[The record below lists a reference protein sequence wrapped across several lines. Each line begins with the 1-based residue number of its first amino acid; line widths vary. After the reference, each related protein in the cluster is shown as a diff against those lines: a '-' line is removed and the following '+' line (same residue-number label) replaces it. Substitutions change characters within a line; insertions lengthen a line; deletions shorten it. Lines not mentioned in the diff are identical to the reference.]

1 MTRELPYLEDDVLV
15 GGQIQASRKGL
26 MSAEAQGNLAFR
38 MGEFFSDGGKLGKA
52 KGYESRPGQAR
63 MAERVAET
71 IEDRKHLVVEAGTGT
86 GKSLAYLVP
95 AAYAA
100 QELGKKAIISTY
112 TIHLQEQLFGK
123 DVPIVQSLVPFEFT
137 AALLKGRQ
145 NYLCPHRLKK
155 AQQHQGDLFAKGQ
168 AEQLQGLVE
177 WVRRT
182 KDGTL
187 SDIDFQVDA
196 AVWAQVCSEAFACTP
211 RHCGGPTGCFFQM
224 ARTKVQDANVVILN
238 HALLFGLLAGAE
250 EVEEGPSEGYL
261 FPNDFLVLDEAHE
274 VEDVA
279 AKALGLEVRLGSLR
293 FLLQRLVHP
302 RTKKGVLTRVG
313 DGNAVKATLGVLGI
327 LEGAFEEIL
336 ESAGLGA
343 SGQKRVRQPLGVKS
357 ELGPRL
363 MDVRAQ
369 LLKLAE
375 DAGDGEERNE
385 LKDHARRLE
394 VSAFGLGEFLQMSRA
409 GQAYW
414 VERRLPEEGRAHRGE
429 MSLHASP
436 VEVAERLEELVFRP
450 ECTTIM
456 TSATLDVG
464 RGLEFFAKR
473 VGAGEAETLL
483 VESPFDYESQM
494 RVYLPKGMP
503 EPSEGQRFQEALEG
517 WIQRFVGMTQG
528 KAFVLFTSRAML
540 RKTAEGMAGWFE
552 EQGIRLLVQDK
563 GNSRT
568 RLLKEFKED
577 RDSVLFGTDSFWQGV
592 DVPGEALSNVILTR
606 LPFSVPDEPLFEARC
621 ERIREKGGEPFRELQ
636 LPEAILKFRQGVGRL
651 IRSREDRGQIAVLDG
666 RILTKSYGKSFLK
679 ILPECPVEV
688 LGDED

>member
-1 MTRELPYLEDDVLV
+1 
-15 GGQIQASRKGL
+15 
-26 MSAEAQGNLAFR
+26 MSSEAQGNLAFR

-63 MAERVAET
+63 MAERVAEI
-71 IEDRKHLVVEAGTGT
+71 IEDQRHLVVEAGTGT

-155 AQQHQGDLFAKGQ
+155 AQQHQGDLFATGQ
-168 AEQLQGLVE
+168 AEQLKALLDWAG
-177 WVRRT
+177 RT

-211 RHCGGPTGCFFQM
+211 RHCGGPTGCFYQM
-224 ARTKVQDANVVILN
+224 ARTRVLDANVVILN

-250 EVEEGPSEGYL
+250 ESEEGPSEGYL

-302 RTKKGVLTRVG
+302 RTKKGVLTRIG
-313 DGNAVKATLGVLGI
+313 DGNAVKSTLGVLGI

-385 LKDHARRLE
+385 LRDHARRLE
-394 VSAFGLGEFLQMSRA
+394 GSAFGLGEFLKMSRE
-409 GQAYW
+409 GHAYW
-414 VERRLPEEGRAHRGE
+414 VERRLPEEGKAHRGE

-436 VEVAERLEELVFRP
+436 VEVAEKLSELVFRLD
-450 ECTTIM
+450 CTTIM

-464 RGLEFFAKR
+464 RGLDFFAQR
-473 VGAGEAETLL
+473 VGAQEAETLL

-503 EPSEGQRFQEALEG
+503 EPSEGERFQTALQG
-517 WIQRFVGMTQG
+517 WIQKFVGMTKG

-540 RKTAEGMAGWFE
+540 RKTAEGMAAWFD
-552 EQGIRLLVQDK
+552 EQEIRLLVQDK
-563 GNSRT
+563 GSSRT

-621 ERIREKGGEPFRELQ
+621 ERIKEKGGEPFRDLQ

-666 RILTKSYGKSFLK
+666 RILSRTYGKSFLK
-679 ILPECPVEV
+679 VLPECPVEIF
-688 LGDED
+688 GDED

>member
-1 MTRELPYLEDDVLV
+1 
-15 GGQIQASRKGL
+15 
-26 MSAEAQGNLAFR
+26 MSSEAQGNLAFR

-52 KGYESRPGQAR
+52 KGYESRPGQAK
-63 MAERVAET
+63 MAERVAEI
-71 IEDRKHLVVEAGTGT
+71 IEDRRHLVVEAGTGT

-155 AQQHQGDLFAKGQ
+155 AQQHQGDLFVTGQ
-168 AEQLQGLVE
+168 AEQLRGLVE
-177 WVRRT
+177 WAGRT

-211 RHCGGPTGCFFQM
+211 RHCGGPTGCFYQM
-224 ARTKVQDANVVILN
+224 ARTKVLDANVVILN

-250 EVEEGPSEGYL
+250 ENEESPSEGYL

-279 AKALGLEVRLGSLR
+279 AKALGLELRLGSLR

-302 RTKKGVLTRVG
+302 RTKKGVLTRIG
-313 DGNAVKATLGVLGI
+313 DGNAMKSTLGVLGI

-357 ELGPRL
+357 ELGARL

-394 VSAFGLGEFLQMSRA
+394 RSAFGLGEFLKMSRE
-409 GQAYW
+409 GHAYW
-414 VERRLPEEGRAHRGE
+414 VERRLPEEGKAHRGE

-450 ECTTIM
+450 DSTTIM

-473 VGAGEAETLL
+473 VGAQEADTLL

-503 EPSEGQRFQEALEG
+503 EPSEGQRFQDALEG
-517 WIQRFVGMTQG
+517 WIQRFVGMTKG

-540 RKTAEGMAGWFE
+540 RKTAEGLAGWFE

-577 RDSVLFGTDSFWQGV
+577 RDSVLFGMDSFWQGV
-592 DVPGEALSNVILTR
+592 DVPGEALSNVVLTR

-621 ERIREKGGEPFRELQ
+621 ERIKEKGGEPFRELQ

-666 RILTKSYGKSFLK
+666 RILSRTYGKSFLK
-679 ILPECPVEV
+679 ILPECPVEI
-688 LGDED
+688 LGNED

>member
-1 MTRELPYLEDDVLV
+1 
-15 GGQIQASRKGL
+15 
-26 MSAEAQGNLAFR
+26 

-52 KGYESRPGQAR
+52 KGYESRPGQAK
-63 MAERVAET
+63 MAERVAEI

-100 QELGKKAIISTY
+100 EELGKKAIISTY

-123 DVPIVQSLVPFEFT
+123 DVPIVQSLVPFEFS
-137 AALLKGRQ
+137 AALLKGRH

-155 AQQHQGDLFAKGQ
+155 AQQHQGDLFATGQ
-168 AEQLQGLVE
+168 AEQLRGLVE
-177 WVRRT
+177 WAGKT
-182 KDGTL
+182 TDGTL
-187 SDIDFQVDA
+187 SDIQFQVDA
-196 AVWAQVCSEAFACTP
+196 TVWAQVCSEAFACTP
-211 RHCGGPTGCFFQM
+211 RHCGGPTGCFYQK
-224 ARTKVQDANVVILN
+224 ARNKILDAKVVILN

-250 EVEEGPSEGYL
+250 ESEEEPSEGYL

-293 FLLQRLVHP
+293 FLLQRLIHP
-302 RTKKGVLTRVG
+302 RTKKGVLTRIG
-313 DGNAVKATLGVLGI
+313 DGNAVKSTLGVLGI
-327 LEGAFEEIL
+327 LEASFEEIL
-336 ESAGLGA
+336 ESAGLKGP
-343 SGQKRVRQPLGVKS
+343 GQKRVRQALGVKS

-394 VSAFGLGEFLQMSRA
+394 GSAFGLGEFLKMSRE
-409 GQAYW
+409 GHAYW
-414 VERRLPEEGRAHRGE
+414 VERRVAEDGRAQRGE

-450 ECTTIM
+450 DCTTIM

-517 WIQRFVGMTQG
+517 WIQRFVGMTKG

-540 RKTAEGMAGWFE
+540 RKTAEGMAGWFD
-552 EQGIRLLVQDK
+552 EQGIRLLVQDR
-563 GNSRT
+563 GSSRT

-621 ERIREKGGEPFRELQ
+621 ERIKELGGEPFRDLQ

-666 RILTKSYGKSFLK
+666 RILSRTYGKSFLK
-679 ILPECPVEV
+679 ILPECPVEI

>member
-1 MTRELPYLEDDVLV
+1 M
-15 GGQIQASRKGL
+15 SRDPL
-26 MSAEAQGNLAFR
+26 GNLAFR

-52 KGYESRPGQAR
+52 KGYESRPGQAK
-63 MAERVAET
+63 MAERVAEV

-95 AAYAA
+95 AAFAA
-100 QELGKKAIISTY
+100 EELGKKAIISTY

-123 DVPIVQSLVPFEFT
+123 DVPIVQSLVPFEFS
-137 AALLKGRQ
+137 AALLKGRH

-155 AQQHQGDLFAKGQ
+155 AQQHQGDLFATGQ
-168 AEQLQGLVE
+168 AEQLRGLVE
-177 WVRRT
+177 WAGKT
-182 KDGTL
+182 TDGTL
-187 SDIDFQVDA
+187 SDIQFQVDA
-196 AVWAQVCSEAFACTP
+196 TVWAQVCSEAFACTP
-211 RHCGGPTGCFFQM
+211 RHCGGPTGCFYQK
-224 ARTKVQDANVVILN
+224 ARNKILDAKVVILN

-250 EVEEGPSEGYL
+250 ESEEEPSEGYL

-293 FLLQRLVHP
+293 FLLQRLIHP
-302 RTKKGVLTRVG
+302 RTKKGVLTRIG
-313 DGNAVKATLGVLGI
+313 DGNAVKSTLGVLGI
-327 LEGAFEEIL
+327 LEASFEEIL
-336 ESAGLGA
+336 ESAGLKGP
-343 SGQKRVRQPLGVKS
+343 GQKRVRQALGVKS

-394 VSAFGLGEFLQMSRA
+394 GSAFGLGEFLKMSRE
-409 GQAYW
+409 GHAYW
-414 VERRLPEEGRAHRGE
+414 VERRVAEDGRAQRGE

-450 ECTTIM
+450 DCTTIM

-503 EPSEGQRFQEALEG
+503 EPSEGARFQEALEG
-517 WIQRFVGMTQG
+517 WIQRFVGMTKG

-540 RKTAEGMAGWFE
+540 RKTAEGMAAWFE

-621 ERIREKGGEPFRELQ
+621 ERIKEKGGEPFRELQ

-666 RILTKSYGKSFLK
+666 RILSRTYGKSFLK

-688 LGDED
+688 LSNED

>member
-1 MTRELPYLEDDVLV
+1 M
-15 GGQIQASRKGL
+15 SRDPL
-26 MSAEAQGNLAFR
+26 GNLAFR

-63 MAERVAET
+63 MAERVAEI

-155 AQQHQGDLFAKGQ
+155 AQQHQGDLFATGQ
-168 AEQLQGLVE
+168 AEQLRGLVE
-177 WVRRT
+177 WAGKT

-211 RHCGGPTGCFFQM
+211 RHCGGPTGCFYQM

-250 EVEEGPSEGYL
+250 ESEEGPSEGYL

-302 RTKKGVLTRVG
+302 RTKKGVLMRIG
-313 DGNAVKATLGVLGI
+313 DGNAVKSTLGVLGI
-327 LEGAFEEIL
+327 LEGSFEEIL
-336 ESAGLGA
+336 ESAGLEA

-394 VSAFGLGEFLQMSRA
+394 ASACGLGEFLKMSRE
-409 GQAYW
+409 GHAYW

-429 MSLHASP
+429 MSFHASP

-450 ECTTIM
+450 DCTTIM

-473 VGAGEAETLL
+473 VGAQEAETLL
-483 VESPFDYESQM
+483 VDSPFDYESQM

-517 WIQRFVGMTQG
+517 WIQLFVGMTKG

-540 RKTAEGMAGWFE
+540 RKTADGMAGWFE

-621 ERIREKGGEPFRELQ
+621 ERIKEKGGEPFRELQ

-666 RILTKSYGKSFLK
+666 RILSRTYGKSFLK
-679 ILPECPVEV
+679 ILPECPVEI

>member
-1 MTRELPYLEDDVLV
+1 
-15 GGQIQASRKGL
+15 
-26 MSAEAQGNLAFR
+26 MSHEAQGNLAFR

-63 MAERVAET
+63 MAERVAEI
-71 IEDRKHLVVEAGTGT
+71 IEDQRHLVVEAGTGT

-155 AQQHQGDLFAKGQ
+155 AQQHQGDLFAAGQ
-168 AEQLQGLVE
+168 AEQLKGLLD
-177 WVRRT
+177 WAGRT

-211 RHCGGPTGCFFQM
+211 RHCGGPTGCFYQM
-224 ARTKVQDANVVILN
+224 ARTKVLDANVVILN

-250 EVEEGPSEGYL
+250 ESEEGPSEGYL

-302 RTKKGVLTRVG
+302 RTKKGVLTRIG
-313 DGNAVKATLGVLGI
+313 DGNAVKSTLGVLGI

-385 LKDHARRLE
+385 LRDHARRLE
-394 VSAFGLGEFLQMSRA
+394 GSAFGLGEFLKMSRE
-409 GQAYW
+409 GHAYW
-414 VERRLPEEGRAHRGE
+414 VERRLPEEGKAHRGE

-436 VEVAERLEELVFRP
+436 VEVAEKLSELVFRP
-450 ECTTIM
+450 DCTTIM

-464 RGLEFFAKR
+464 RGLDFFAQR
-473 VGAGEAETLL
+473 VGAQEAETLL

-503 EPSEGQRFQEALEG
+503 EPSEGERFQTSLQG
-517 WIQRFVGMTQG
+517 WIQKFVGMTKG

-540 RKTAEGMAGWFE
+540 RKTADGMAAWFE
-552 EQGIRLLVQDK
+552 EQGIRLLVQEK

-621 ERIREKGGEPFRELQ
+621 ERIKEKGGEPFRDLQ

-666 RILTKSYGKSFLK
+666 RILSRRYGQSFLK
-679 ILPECPVEV
+679 ILPECPVEIC
-688 LGDED
+688 D

>member
-1 MTRELPYLEDDVLV
+1 MAIGQNGHPRGALP
-15 GGQIQASRKGL
+15 QRIKS
-26 MSAEAQGNLAFR
+26 
-38 MGEFFSDGGKLGKA
+38 FFSPTGTLGEA
-52 KGYESRPGQAR
+52 KGYESRPGQAK
-63 MAERVAET
+63 MAERVAEI
-71 IEDRKHLVVEAGTGT
+71 IEARRHLVVEAGTGT

-155 AQQHQGDLFAKGQ
+155 AQQHQGDLFATGQ
-168 AEQLQGLVE
+168 AEQLKGLVE
-177 WVRRT
+177 WAGRT

-196 AVWAQVCSEAFACTP
+196 AVWAQVCSEAFACSP
-211 RHCGGPTGCFFQM
+211 RHCGGPTGCFYQM
-224 ARTKVQDANVVILN
+224 ARTKVLDANVVILN

-250 EVEEGPSEGYL
+250 ENEESPSEGYL

-279 AKALGLEVRLGSLR
+279 AKGLGLEVRLGSLR

-302 RTKKGVLTRVG
+302 RTKKGVLTRIG
-313 DGNAVKATLGVLGI
+313 DGNAMKSTLGVLGI

-357 ELGPRL
+357 DLGPRL
-363 MDVRAQ
+363 MDIRAQ

-394 VSAFGLGEFLQMSRA
+394 ASAFGLGEFLKMSRE
-409 GQAYW
+409 GHAYW
-414 VERRLPEEGRAHRGE
+414 VERRLPEEGKAHRGE

-450 ECTTIM
+450 DCTTIM

-473 VGAGEAETLL
+473 VGAQEAETLF

-517 WIQRFVGMTQG
+517 WIQRFVGMTKG

-552 EQGIRLLVQDK
+552 EQGLRLLVQDK
-563 GNSRT
+563 GSSRT

-621 ERIREKGGEPFRELQ
+621 ERIKEKGGEPFRELQ

-666 RILTKSYGKSFLK
+666 RILSRTYGKSFLK
-679 ILPECPVEV
+679 ILPECPVE
-688 LGDED
+688 LLD

>member
-1 MTRELPYLEDDVLV
+1 MRQE
-15 GGQIQASRKGL
+15 G
-26 MSAEAQGNLAFR
+26 QGNLAFQ
-38 MGEFFSDGGKLGKA
+38 MGEFFSNGGKLGKA
-52 KGYESRPGQAR
+52 KGYESRPGQAK
-63 MAERVAET
+63 MAERVAEI

-155 AQQHQGDLFAKGQ
+155 AQQHQGDLFATGQ
-168 AEQLQGLVE
+168 AEQLKGLVE
-177 WVRRT
+177 WARRT

-211 RHCGGPTGCFFQM
+211 RHCGGPTGCFYQM
-224 ARTKVQDANVVILN
+224 ARTKVLDANVVILN

-250 EVEEGPSEGYL
+250 ESEEGPSEGYL

-302 RTKKGVLTRVG
+302 RTKKGVLTRIG
-313 DGNAVKATLGVLGI
+313 DGNAVKSTLGVLGI

-394 VSAFGLGEFLQMSRA
+394 ASAFGLGEFLKMSRE
-409 GQAYW
+409 GHAYW

-450 ECTTIM
+450 DCTTIM

-473 VGAGEAETLL
+473 VGAQEAETLL

-517 WIQRFVGMTQG
+517 WIQRFVGMTKG

-552 EQGIRLLVQDK
+552 EQGLRLLVQDK

-621 ERIREKGGEPFRELQ
+621 ERIKEKGGEPFRELQ

-666 RILTKSYGKSFLK
+666 RILSRTYGKSFLK
-679 ILPECPVEV
+679 ILPECPVE
-688 LGDED
+688 LLD

>member
-1 MTRELPYLEDDVLV
+1 MPIGQNGHRGGALP
-15 GGQIQASRKGL
+15 QRINS
-26 MSAEAQGNLAFR
+26 
-38 MGEFFSDGGKLGKA
+38 FFSPTGTLGEA
-52 KGYESRPGQAR
+52 KGYESRPGQVK
-63 MAERVAET
+63 MAERVAEI
-71 IEDRKHLVVEAGTGT
+71 IEARRHLVVEAGTGT

-155 AQQHQGDLFAKGQ
+155 AQQHQGDLFATGQ
-168 AEQLQGLVE
+168 AEQLKGLVE
-177 WVRRT
+177 WAGRT

-196 AVWAQVCSEAFACTP
+196 AVWTQVCSEAFACTP
-211 RHCGGPTGCFFQM
+211 RHCGGPTRCFYQM
-224 ARTKVQDANVVILN
+224 ARTKVLDANVVILN

-250 EVEEGPSEGYL
+250 ENEESPSEGYL

-302 RTKKGVLTRVG
+302 RTKKGVLTRIG
-313 DGNAVKATLGVLGI
+313 DGNAVKSTLGVLGI
-327 LEGAFEEIL
+327 LEGSFEEIL

-394 VSAFGLGEFLQMSRA
+394 ASAFGLGEFLKMSRE
-409 GQAYW
+409 GHAYW

-450 ECTTIM
+450 DCTTIM

-464 RGLEFFAKR
+464 RGLAFFAKR
-473 VGAGEAETLL
+473 VGAQEAETLL
-483 VESPFDYESQM
+483 VESPFDYEIQM

-517 WIQRFVGMTQG
+517 WIQRFVGMTKG

-606 LPFSVPDEPLFEARC
+606 LPFSVPDEPLFEAKC
-621 ERIREKGGEPFRELQ
+621 ERIKEKGGEPFRELQ

-666 RILTKSYGKSFLK
+666 RILSRRYGKSFLQ
-679 ILPECPVEV
+679 ILPSCPIEIM
-688 LGDED
+688 ED

>member
-1 MTRELPYLEDDVLV
+1 
-15 GGQIQASRKGL
+15 

-302 RTKKGVLTRVG
+302 RTKKGILTRVG
-313 DGNAVKATLGVLGI
+313 DGNAVKATLGVLSM

-473 VGAGEAETLL
+473 VGAQEAETLL

>member
-1 MTRELPYLEDDVLV
+1 M
-15 GGQIQASRKGL
+15 SRDPL
-26 MSAEAQGNLAFR
+26 GNLAFR

-63 MAERVAET
+63 MAERVAEI

-155 AQQHQGDLFAKGQ
+155 AQQHQGDLFATGQ
-168 AEQLQGLVE
+168 AEQLRGLVE
-177 WVRRT
+177 WAGKT

-211 RHCGGPTGCFFQM
+211 RHCGGPTGCFYQM

-250 EVEEGPSEGYL
+250 ESEEGPSEGYL

-302 RTKKGVLTRVG
+302 RTKKGVLMRIG
-313 DGNAVKATLGVLGI
+313 DGNAVKSTLGVLGI
-327 LEGAFEEIL
+327 LEGSFEEIL

-394 VSAFGLGEFLQMSRA
+394 ASACGLGEFLKMSRE
-409 GQAYW
+409 GHAYW

-429 MSLHASP
+429 MSFHASP

-450 ECTTIM
+450 DCTTIM

-473 VGAGEAETLL
+473 VGAQEAETLL
-483 VESPFDYESQM
+483 VDSPFDYESQM

-517 WIQRFVGMTQG
+517 WIQRFVGMTKG

-540 RKTAEGMAGWFE
+540 RKTADGMAGWFE

-621 ERIREKGGEPFRELQ
+621 ERIKEKGGEPFRELQ

-666 RILTKSYGKSFLK
+666 RILSRTYGKSFLK
-679 ILPECPVEV
+679 ILPECPVEI

>member
-1 MTRELPYLEDDVLV
+1 
-15 GGQIQASRKGL
+15 
-26 MSAEAQGNLAFR
+26 

-52 KGYESRPGQAR
+52 KGYESRPGQAK
-63 MAERVAET
+63 MAERVAEI

-155 AQQHQGDLFAKGQ
+155 AQQHQGDLFAAGQ
-168 AEQLQGLVE
+168 AEQLKGLVE
-177 WVRRT
+177 WARRT

-211 RHCGGPTGCFFQM
+211 RHCGGPTGCFYQM
-224 ARTKVQDANVVILN
+224 ARTKVLDANVVILN

-250 EVEEGPSEGYL
+250 EDEESPSEGYL

-313 DGNAVKATLGVLGI
+313 DGNAVKSTLGVLGI

-394 VSAFGLGEFLQMSRA
+394 TSAFGLGEFLKMSRE
-409 GQAYW
+409 GHAYW

-450 ECTTIM
+450 DSTTIM

-473 VGAGEAETLL
+473 VGAQEAETLL

-517 WIQRFVGMTQG
+517 WIQRFVGMTKG

-540 RKTAEGMAGWFE
+540 RKTAEGMAEWFE

-568 RLLKEFKED
+568 RLLREFKED

-621 ERIREKGGEPFRELQ
+621 ERIKEKGGEPFRELQ

-666 RILTKSYGKSFLK
+666 RILSRTYGKSFLK
-679 ILPECPVEV
+679 ILPECPVEIC
-688 LGDED
+688 E

>member
-1 MTRELPYLEDDVLV
+1 
-15 GGQIQASRKGL
+15 
-26 MSAEAQGNLAFR
+26 
-38 MGEFFSDGGKLGKA
+38 MGEFFSNGGKLGKA
-52 KGYESRPGQAR
+52 KGYESRPGQAK
-63 MAERVAET
+63 MAERVAEI

-155 AQQHQGDLFAKGQ
+155 AQQHQGDLFAAGQ
-168 AEQLQGLVE
+168 AEQLKGLVE
-177 WVRRT
+177 WARRT

-211 RHCGGPTGCFFQM
+211 RHCGGPTGCFYQM
-224 ARTKVQDANVVILN
+224 ARTKVLDANVVILN

-250 EVEEGPSEGYL
+250 ENEESPSEGYL

-302 RTKKGVLTRVG
+302 RTKKGVLTRIG
-313 DGNAVKATLGVLGI
+313 DGNAVKSTLGVLGI

-394 VSAFGLGEFLQMSRA
+394 ASAFGLGEFLKMSRE
-409 GQAYW
+409 GHAYW

-450 ECTTIM
+450 DCTTIM

-473 VGAGEAETLL
+473 VGAQEAETLL

-517 WIQRFVGMTQG
+517 WIQRFVGMTKG

-552 EQGIRLLVQDK
+552 EQGLRLLVQDK

-621 ERIREKGGEPFRELQ
+621 ERIKEKGGEPFRELQ

-666 RILTKSYGKSFLK
+666 RILSRTYGKSFLK
-679 ILPECPVEV
+679 ILPECPVEIC
-688 LGDED
+688 E

>member
-1 MTRELPYLEDDVLV
+1 M
-15 GGQIQASRKGL
+15 SRDPL
-26 MSAEAQGNLAFR
+26 GNLAFR

-52 KGYESRPGQAR
+52 KGYESRPGQAK
-63 MAERVAET
+63 MAERVAEI

-95 AAYAA
+95 AAFAA
-100 QELGKKAIISTY
+100 EELGKKAIISTY

-123 DVPIVQSLVPFEFT
+123 DVPIVQSLVPFEFS
-137 AALLKGRQ
+137 AALLKGRH

-155 AQQHQGDLFAKGQ
+155 AQQHQGDLFATGQ
-168 AEQLQGLVE
+168 AEQLRGLVE
-177 WVRRT
+177 WAGKT
-182 KDGTL
+182 TDGTL
-187 SDIDFQVDA
+187 SDIQFQVDA
-196 AVWAQVCSEAFACTP
+196 TVWAQVCSEAFACTP
-211 RHCGGPTGCFFQM
+211 RHCGCPTGCFYQK
-224 ARTKVQDANVVILN
+224 ARNKILDAKVVILN

-250 EVEEGPSEGYL
+250 ESEEEPSEGYL

-279 AKALGLEVRLGSLR
+279 AKALGFEVRLGSLR
-293 FLLQRLVHP
+293 FLLQRLIHP
-302 RTKKGVLTRVG
+302 RTKKGVLTRIG
-313 DGNAVKATLGVLGI
+313 DGNAVKSTLGVLGI
-327 LEGAFEEIL
+327 LEESFEEIL
-336 ESAGLGA
+336 ESAGLKGP
-343 SGQKRVRQPLGVKS
+343 GQKRVRQALGVKS

-394 VSAFGLGEFLQMSRA
+394 GSAFGLGEFLKMSRE
-409 GQAYW
+409 GHAYW
-414 VERRLPEEGRAHRGE
+414 VERRVAEDGRAQRGE

-450 ECTTIM
+450 DCTTIM

-494 RVYLPKGMP
+494 RVYLPKGRP
-503 EPSEGQRFQEALEG
+503 EPSEGARFQDSLEG
-517 WIQRFVGMTQG
+517 WIQRFVGMTKG

-540 RKTAEGMAGWFE
+540 RKTADGMAAWFE
-552 EQGIRLLVQDK
+552 EQGIQLLVQDK

-621 ERIREKGGEPFRELQ
+621 ERIKELGGEPFRELQ

-666 RILTKSYGKSFLK
+666 RILSRTYGKSFLK

-688 LGDED
+688 LSNED

>member
-1 MTRELPYLEDDVLV
+1 
-15 GGQIQASRKGL
+15 
-26 MSAEAQGNLAFR
+26 
-38 MGEFFSDGGKLGKA
+38 
-52 KGYESRPGQAR
+52 
-63 MAERVAET
+63 
-71 IEDRKHLVVEAGTGT
+71 
-86 GKSLAYLVP
+86 LAYLVP

-155 AQQHQGDLFAKGQ
+155 AQQHQGDLFATGQ
-168 AEQLQGLVE
+168 AEQLKALLDWAG
-177 WVRRT
+177 RT

-211 RHCGGPTGCFFQM
+211 RHCGGPTGCFYQM
-224 ARTKVQDANVVILN
+224 ARTRVLDANVVILN

-250 EVEEGPSEGYL
+250 ESEEGPSEGYL

-279 AKALGLEVRLGSLR
+279 AKALGLEIRLGSLR

-302 RTKKGVLTRVG
+302 RTKKGVLTRIG
-313 DGNAVKATLGVLGI
+313 DGNAVKSTLGVLGI

-385 LKDHARRLE
+385 LRDHARRLE
-394 VSAFGLGEFLQMSRA
+394 GSAFGLGEFLKMSRE
-409 GQAYW
+409 GHAYW
-414 VERRLPEEGRAHRGE
+414 VERRLPEEGKAHRGE

-436 VEVAERLEELVFRP
+436 VEVAEKLSELVFRP
-450 ECTTIM
+450 DCTTIM

-464 RGLEFFAKR
+464 RGLDFFAQR
-473 VGAGEAETLL
+473 VGAQEAETLM

-503 EPSEGQRFQEALEG
+503 EPSEGERFQTALHG
-517 WIQRFVGMTQG
+517 WIQKFVGMTKG

-540 RKTAEGMAGWFE
+540 RKTADGMAAWFE

-563 GNSRT
+563 GSSRT

-621 ERIREKGGEPFRELQ
+621 ERIKEKGGEPFRDLQ

-666 RILTKSYGKSFLK
+666 RILSRRYGQSFLK
-679 ILPECPVEV
+679 ILPECPVEII
-688 LGDED
+688 ED

>member
-1 MTRELPYLEDDVLV
+1 
-15 GGQIQASRKGL
+15 
-26 MSAEAQGNLAFR
+26 
-38 MGEFFSDGGKLGKA
+38 
-52 KGYESRPGQAR
+52 
-63 MAERVAET
+63 MAERVAEI
-71 IEDRKHLVVEAGTGT
+71 IEDRRHLVVEAGTGT

-123 DVPIVQSLVPFEFT
+123 DVPIVQSLVSFEFT

-155 AQQHQGDLFAKGQ
+155 AQQHQGDLFAAGQ
-168 AEQLQGLVE
+168 AEQLKGLVE
-177 WVRRT
+177 WARRT

-211 RHCGGPTGCFFQM
+211 RHCGGPTGCFYQM
-224 ARTKVQDANVVILN
+224 ARTKVMDANVVILN

-250 EVEEGPSEGYL
+250 ENEESPSEGYL

-313 DGNAVKATLGVLGI
+313 DGNAVKSTLGVLGI

-394 VSAFGLGEFLQMSRA
+394 ASAFGLGEFLKMSRE
-409 GQAYW
+409 GHAYW

-450 ECTTIM
+450 DCTTIM

-473 VGAGEAETLL
+473 VGAQEAETLL

-517 WIQRFVGMTQG
+517 WIQRFVGMTKG

-540 RKTAEGMAGWFE
+540 RKTAEGMAVWFE

-577 RDSVLFGTDSFWQGV
+577 RDSVLFGTDSFWQG
-592 DVPGEALSNVILTR
+592 
-606 LPFSVPDEPLFEARC
+606 
-621 ERIREKGGEPFRELQ
+621 
-636 LPEAILKFRQGVGRL
+636 RL
-651 IRSREDRGQIAVLDG
+651 IKTLITL
-666 RILTKSYGKSFLK
+666 
-679 ILPECPVEV
+679 
-688 LGDED
+688 

>member
-1 MTRELPYLEDDVLV
+1 
-15 GGQIQASRKGL
+15 

>member
-1 MTRELPYLEDDVLV
+1 M
-15 GGQIQASRKGL
+15 SRDPL
-26 MSAEAQGNLAFR
+26 GNLAFR

-63 MAERVAET
+63 MAERVAEI

-100 QELGKKAIISTY
+100 EELGKKAIISTY

-123 DVPIVQSLVPFEFT
+123 DVPIVQSLVPFEFS
-137 AALLKGRQ
+137 AALLKGRH

-155 AQQHQGDLFAKGQ
+155 AQQHQGDLFATGQ
-168 AEQLQGLVE
+168 AEQLRGLVE
-177 WVRRT
+177 WAGKT
-182 KDGTL
+182 TDGTL
-187 SDIDFQVDA
+187 SDIQFQVDA
-196 AVWAQVCSEAFACTP
+196 TVWAQVCSEAFACTP
-211 RHCGGPTGCFFQM
+211 RHCGGPTGCFYQK
-224 ARTKVQDANVVILN
+224 ARTKILDAKVVILN

-250 EVEEGPSEGYL
+250 ESEEEPSEGYL

-293 FLLQRLVHP
+293 FLLQRLIHP
-302 RTKKGVLTRVG
+302 RTKKGVLTRIG
-313 DGNAVKATLGVLGI
+313 DGNAVKSTLGVLGI
-327 LEGAFEEIL
+327 LEASFEEIL
-336 ESAGLGA
+336 ESAGLKGP
-343 SGQKRVRQPLGVKS
+343 GQKRVRQALGVKS

-394 VSAFGLGEFLQMSRA
+394 GSAFGVGEFLKMSRE
-409 GQAYW
+409 GHAYW
-414 VERRLPEEGRAHRGE
+414 VERRVAEDGRAQRGE

-436 VEVAERLEELVFRP
+436 VEVAKRLEELVFRP
-450 ECTTIM
+450 DCTTIM

-464 RGLEFFAKR
+464 RGLDFFAKR

-503 EPSEGQRFQEALEG
+503 EPSEGARFQDALEG
-517 WIQRFVGMTQG
+517 WIQRFVGMTKG

-540 RKTAEGMAGWFE
+540 RKTADGMAGWFE

-621 ERIREKGGEPFRELQ
+621 ERIKEKGGEPFRELQ

-666 RILTKSYGKSFLK
+666 RILSRTYGKSFLK
-679 ILPECPVEV
+679 ILPECPVEI

>member
-1 MTRELPYLEDDVLV
+1 
-15 GGQIQASRKGL
+15 
-26 MSAEAQGNLAFR
+26 MSHEAQGNLAFR

-63 MAERVAET
+63 MAERVAEI
-71 IEDRKHLVVEAGTGT
+71 IEDQRHLVVEAGTGT

-155 AQQHQGDLFAKGQ
+155 AQQHQGDLFAAGQ
-168 AEQLQGLVE
+168 AEQLKGLLD
-177 WVRRT
+177 WAGRT

-211 RHCGGPTGCFFQM
+211 RHCGGPTGCFYQM
-224 ARTKVQDANVVILN
+224 ARTKVLDANVVILN

-250 EVEEGPSEGYL
+250 ESEEGPSEGYL

-302 RTKKGVLTRVG
+302 RTKKGVLTRIG
-313 DGNAVKATLGVLGI
+313 DGNAVKSTLGVLGI

-385 LKDHARRLE
+385 LRDHARRLE
-394 VSAFGLGEFLQMSRA
+394 GSAFGLGEFLKMSRE
-409 GQAYW
+409 GHAYW
-414 VERRLPEEGRAHRGE
+414 VERRLPEEGKAHRGE

-436 VEVAERLEELVFRP
+436 VEVAEKLSELVFRP
-450 ECTTIM
+450 DCTTIM

-464 RGLEFFAKR
+464 RGLDFFAQR
-473 VGAGEAETLL
+473 VGAQEAETLL

-503 EPSEGQRFQEALEG
+503 EPSEGERFQTALQG
-517 WIQRFVGMTQG
+517 WIQKFVGMTKG

-540 RKTAEGMAGWFE
+540 RKTAEGMAAWFE

-563 GNSRT
+563 GSSRT

-621 ERIREKGGEPFRELQ
+621 ERIKEKGGEPFRDLQ

-666 RILTKSYGKSFLK
+666 RILSRRYGQSFLK
-679 ILPECPVEV
+679 ILPECPVEIC
-688 LGDED
+688 E

>member
-1 MTRELPYLEDDVLV
+1 M
-15 GGQIQASRKGL
+15 SRDPL
-26 MSAEAQGNLAFR
+26 GNLAFR

-52 KGYESRPGQAR
+52 KGYESRPGQAK
-63 MAERVAET
+63 MAERVAEI

-95 AAYAA
+95 AAFAA
-100 QELGKKAIISTY
+100 EELGKKAIISTY

-123 DVPIVQSLVPFEFT
+123 DVPIVQSLVPFEFS
-137 AALLKGRQ
+137 AALLKGRH

-155 AQQHQGDLFAKGQ
+155 AQQHQGDLFATGQ
-168 AEQLQGLVE
+168 AEQLRGLVE
-177 WVRRT
+177 WAGKT
-182 KDGTL
+182 TDGTL
-187 SDIDFQVDA
+187 SDIQFQVDA
-196 AVWAQVCSEAFACTP
+196 TVWAQVCSEAFACTP
-211 RHCGGPTGCFFQM
+211 RHCGGPTGCFYQK
-224 ARTKVQDANVVILN
+224 ARNKILDAKVVILN

-250 EVEEGPSEGYL
+250 ESEEEPSEGYL

-293 FLLQRLVHP
+293 FLLQRLIHP
-302 RTKKGVLTRVG
+302 RTKKGVLTRIG
-313 DGNAVKATLGVLGI
+313 DGNAVKSTLGVLGI
-327 LEGAFEEIL
+327 LEASFEEIL
-336 ESAGLGA
+336 ESAGLKGP
-343 SGQKRVRQPLGVKS
+343 GQKRVRQALGVKS

-394 VSAFGLGEFLQMSRA
+394 ASAFGLGEFLKMSRE
-409 GQAYW
+409 GHAYW
-414 VERRLPEEGRAHRGE
+414 VERRVAEDGRAQRGE

-450 ECTTIM
+450 DCTTIM

-464 RGLEFFAKR
+464 RGLDFFAKR

-503 EPSEGQRFQEALEG
+503 EPSEGARFQEALEG
-517 WIQRFVGMTQG
+517 WIQRFVGMTKG

-540 RKTAEGMAGWFE
+540 RKTADGMASWFE

-621 ERIREKGGEPFRELQ
+621 ERIKEKGGEPFRDLQ

-666 RILTKSYGKSFLK
+666 RILSRTYGKSFLK
-679 ILPECPVEV
+679 ILPECPVEI

>member
-1 MTRELPYLEDDVLV
+1 
-15 GGQIQASRKGL
+15 
-26 MSAEAQGNLAFR
+26 

-52 KGYESRPGQAR
+52 KGYESRPGQAK
-63 MAERVAET
+63 MAERVAEI

-95 AAYAA
+95 AAFAA
-100 QELGKKAIISTY
+100 EELGKKAIISTY

-123 DVPIVQSLVPFEFT
+123 DVPIVQSLVPFEFS
-137 AALLKGRQ
+137 AALLKGRH

-155 AQQHQGDLFAKGQ
+155 AQQHQGDLFATGQ
-168 AEQLQGLVE
+168 AEQLRGLVE
-177 WVRRT
+177 WAGKT
-182 KDGTL
+182 TDGTL
-187 SDIDFQVDA
+187 SDIQFQVDA
-196 AVWAQVCSEAFACTP
+196 TVWAQVCSEAFACTP
-211 RHCGGPTGCFFQM
+211 RHCGGPTGCFYQK
-224 ARTKVQDANVVILN
+224 ARNKILDAKVVILN

-250 EVEEGPSEGYL
+250 ESEEEPSEGYL

-293 FLLQRLVHP
+293 FLLQRLIHP
-302 RTKKGVLTRVG
+302 RTKKGVLTRIG
-313 DGNAVKATLGVLGI
+313 DGNAVKSTLGVLGI
-327 LEGAFEEIL
+327 LEASFEEIL
-336 ESAGLGA
+336 ESAGLKGP
-343 SGQKRVRQPLGVKS
+343 GQKRVRQALGVKS

-394 VSAFGLGEFLQMSRA
+394 ASAFGLGEFLKMSRE
-409 GQAYW
+409 GHAYW
-414 VERRLPEEGRAHRGE
+414 VERRVAEDGRAQRGE

-450 ECTTIM
+450 DCTTIM

-503 EPSEGQRFQEALEG
+503 EPSEGARFQEALEG
-517 WIQRFVGMTQG
+517 WIQRFVGMTKG

-540 RKTAEGMAGWFE
+540 RKTADGMAAWFE

-621 ERIREKGGEPFRELQ
+621 ERIKEKGGEPFRELQ

-666 RILTKSYGKSFLK
+666 RILSRTYGKSFLK
-679 ILPECPVEV
+679 ILPECPVEI

>member
-1 MTRELPYLEDDVLV
+1 
-15 GGQIQASRKGL
+15 
-26 MSAEAQGNLAFR
+26 

-52 KGYESRPGQAR
+52 KGYESRPGQAK
-63 MAERVAET
+63 MAERVAEI
-71 IEDRKHLVVEAGTGT
+71 IEDRRHLVVEAGTGT

-155 AQQHQGDLFAKGQ
+155 AQQHQGDLFATGQ
-168 AEQLQGLVE
+168 AEQLKGLVE
-177 WVRRT
+177 WARRT

-211 RHCGGPTGCFFQM
+211 RHCGGPTGCFYQM
-224 ARTKVQDANVVILN
+224 ARTKVLDANVVILN

-250 EVEEGPSEGYL
+250 ENEDSPTEGYL

-279 AKALGLEVRLGSLR
+279 AKSLGLEVRLGSLR

-313 DGNAVKATLGVLGI
+313 DGNAVKSTLGVLGI

-357 ELGPRL
+357 ELGLRL
-363 MDVRAQ
+363 MDIRAQ

-394 VSAFGLGEFLQMSRA
+394 ASAFGLGEFLKMSRE
-409 GQAYW
+409 GHAYW

-450 ECTTIM
+450 DCTTIM

-473 VGAGEAETLL
+473 VGAQEAETLL

-517 WIQRFVGMTQG
+517 WIQRFVGMTKG

-552 EQGIRLLVQDK
+552 GQGIRLLVQDK

-592 DVPGEALSNVILTR
+592 DVPGEALSNVILAR

-621 ERIREKGGEPFRELQ
+621 ERIKEKGGEPFRELQ

-666 RILTKSYGKSFLK
+666 RILSRTYGKSFLK
-679 ILPECPVEV
+679 ILPECPVEIC
-688 LGDED
+688 E

>member
-1 MTRELPYLEDDVLV
+1 MSIGQNGHHQGALPER
-15 GGQIQASRKGL
+15 IKS
-26 MSAEAQGNLAFR
+26 
-38 MGEFFSDGGKLGKA
+38 FFSPVGTLGQA
-52 KGYESRPGQAR
+52 KGYEARPGQAK
-63 MAERVAET
+63 MAERVAEI

-155 AQQHQGDLFAKGQ
+155 AQQHQGDLFATAQ
-168 AEQLQGLVE
+168 AEQLKGLVE
-177 WVRRT
+177 WARRT

-211 RHCGGPTGCFFQM
+211 RHCGGPTGCFYQM
-224 ARTKVQDANVVILN
+224 ARTKVLDANVVILN

-250 EVEEGPSEGYL
+250 ENEESPSEGYL

-313 DGNAVKATLGVLGI
+313 DGNAVKSTLGVLGI
-327 LEGAFEEIL
+327 LEAAFEEIL

-394 VSAFGLGEFLQMSRA
+394 ASAFGLGEFMRMSRE
-409 GQAYW
+409 GHAYW

-450 ECTTIM
+450 DCTTIM

-473 VGAGEAETLL
+473 VGAQEAETLL

-503 EPSEGQRFQEALEG
+503 EPSEGQRFQDALEG
-517 WIQRFVGMTQG
+517 WIQRFVGMTKG

-540 RKTAEGMAGWFE
+540 RKTAEGMAGWFD
-552 EQGIRLLVQDK
+552 EQGIRLLVQDR
-563 GNSRT
+563 GSSRT
-568 RLLKEFKED
+568 RLLKDFKED

-621 ERIREKGGEPFRELQ
+621 ERIKEKGGEPFRELQ

-666 RILTKSYGKSFLK
+666 RILNRSYGKSFLQ
-679 ILPECPVEV
+679 IIPSCPIQIIEI
-688 LGDED
+688 

>member
-1 MTRELPYLEDDVLV
+1 
-15 GGQIQASRKGL
+15 
-26 MSAEAQGNLAFR
+26 

-52 KGYESRPGQAR
+52 KGYESRPGQAK
-63 MAERVAET
+63 MAERVAEI

-100 QELGKKAIISTY
+100 EELGKKAIISTY

-123 DVPIVQSLVPFEFT
+123 DVPIVQSLVPFEFS
-137 AALLKGRQ
+137 AALLKGRH

-155 AQQHQGDLFAKGQ
+155 AQQHQGDLFATGQ
-168 AEQLQGLVE
+168 AEQLRGLVE
-177 WVRRT
+177 WAGKT
-182 KDGTL
+182 TDGTL
-187 SDIDFQVDA
+187 SDIQFQVDA
-196 AVWAQVCSEAFACTP
+196 TVWAQVCSEAFACTP
-211 RHCGGPTGCFFQM
+211 RHCGGPTGCFYQK
-224 ARTKVQDANVVILN
+224 ARNKILDAKVVILN

-250 EVEEGPSEGYL
+250 ESEEEPSEGYL

-293 FLLQRLVHP
+293 FLLQRLIHP
-302 RTKKGVLTRVG
+302 RTKKGVLTRIG
-313 DGNAVKATLGVLGI
+313 DGNAVKSTLGVLGI
-327 LEGAFEEIL
+327 LEASFEEIL
-336 ESAGLGA
+336 ESAGLKGP
-343 SGQKRVRQPLGVKS
+343 GQKRVRQALGVKS

-394 VSAFGLGEFLQMSRA
+394 RSAFGLGEFLKMSRE
-409 GQAYW
+409 GHAYW
-414 VERRLPEEGRAHRGE
+414 VERRVAEDGRAQRGE

-450 ECTTIM
+450 DCTTIM

-464 RGLEFFAKR
+464 RGLDFFAKR

-503 EPSEGQRFQEALEG
+503 EPSEGARFQEALEG
-517 WIQRFVGMTQG
+517 WIQRFVGMTKG

-540 RKTAEGMAGWFE
+540 RKTADGMAAWFE
-552 EQGIRLLVQDK
+552 EQGIQLLVQDK

-621 ERIREKGGEPFRELQ
+621 ERIKELGGEPFRELQ

-666 RILTKSYGKSFLK
+666 RILSRTYGKSFLK

-688 LGDED
+688 LSNED

>member
-1 MTRELPYLEDDVLV
+1 
-15 GGQIQASRKGL
+15 
-26 MSAEAQGNLAFR
+26 
-38 MGEFFSDGGKLGKA
+38 
-52 KGYESRPGQAR
+52 
-63 MAERVAET
+63 
-71 IEDRKHLVVEAGTGT
+71 
-86 GKSLAYLVP
+86 
-95 AAYAA
+95 
-100 QELGKKAIISTY
+100 LGKKAIISTY

-155 AQQHQGDLFAKGQ
+155 AQLHQGDLFAVGQ
-168 AEQLQGLVE
+168 AEQLKGLVE
-177 WVRRT
+177 WARRT

-211 RHCGGPTGCFFQM
+211 RHCGGPTGCFYQM
-224 ARTKVQDANVVILN
+224 ARTKVLDANVVILN

-250 EVEEGPSEGYL
+250 ESEEGPSEGYL

-302 RTKKGVLTRVG
+302 RTKKGVLTRIG
-313 DGNAVKATLGVLGI
+313 DGNAVKSTLGVLGI

-394 VSAFGLGEFLQMSRA
+394 ASAFGLGEFLKMSRE
-409 GQAYW
+409 GHAYW

-450 ECTTIM
+450 DCTTIM

-473 VGAGEAETLL
+473 VGAQEAEILL

-503 EPSEGQRFQEALEG
+503 EPSEGQRFQDALEG
-517 WIQRFVGMTQG
+517 WIQRFVGMTKG

-621 ERIREKGGEPFRELQ
+621 ERIKEKGGEPFRELQ

-666 RILTKSYGKSFLK
+666 RILSRTYGKSFLK
-679 ILPECPVEV
+679 ILPECPVEI

>member
-1 MTRELPYLEDDVLV
+1 MSIGQNGHLEGALPER
-15 GGQIQASRKGL
+15 IRS
-26 MSAEAQGNLAFR
+26 
-38 MGEFFSDGGKLGKA
+38 FFSPTGILGKA
-52 KGYESRPGQAR
+52 KGYESRLGQAK
-63 MAERVAET
+63 MAERVAEI

-100 QELGKKAIISTY
+100 EELGKKAIISTY

-123 DVPIVQSLVPFEFT
+123 DVPIVQSLVPFEFS
-137 AALLKGRQ
+137 AALLKGRH

-155 AQQHQGDLFAKGQ
+155 AQQHQGDLFATGQ
-168 AEQLQGLVE
+168 AEQLRGLVE
-177 WVRRT
+177 WAGKT
-182 KDGTL
+182 TDGTL
-187 SDIDFQVDA
+187 SDIQFQVDA
-196 AVWAQVCSEAFACTP
+196 TVWAQVCSEAFACTP
-211 RHCGGPTGCFFQM
+211 RHCGGPTGCFYQK
-224 ARTKVQDANVVILN
+224 ARNKILDAKVVILN

-250 EVEEGPSEGYL
+250 ESEEEPSEGYL

-293 FLLQRLVHP
+293 FLLQRLIHP
-302 RTKKGVLTRVG
+302 RTKKGVLARIG
-313 DGNAVKATLGVLGI
+313 DGNAVKSTLGVLGI
-327 LEGAFEEIL
+327 LEASFEEIV
-336 ESAGLGA
+336 ESAGLKGP
-343 SGQKRVRQPLGVKS
+343 GQKRVRQALGVKS

-394 VSAFGLGEFLQMSRA
+394 GSAFGLGEFLKMSRE
-409 GQAYW
+409 GHAYW
-414 VERRLPEEGRAHRGE
+414 VERRVAEDGRAQRGE

-450 ECTTIM
+450 DCTTIM

-464 RGLEFFAKR
+464 RGLDFFAKR

-503 EPSEGQRFQEALEG
+503 EPSEGARFQEALEG
-517 WIQRFVGMTQG
+517 WIQRFVGMTKG

-540 RKTAEGMAGWFE
+540 RKTAEGMAAWFE

-621 ERIREKGGEPFRELQ
+621 ERIKEKGGEPFRELQ

-666 RILTKSYGKSFLK
+666 RILSRKYGKSFLQ
-679 ILPECPVEV
+679 ILPSCPIEIM
-688 LGDED
+688 ED

>member
-1 MTRELPYLEDDVLV
+1 M
-15 GGQIQASRKGL
+15 SRDPL
-26 MSAEAQGNLAFR
+26 GNLAFR

-52 KGYESRPGQAR
+52 KGYESRPGQAK
-63 MAERVAET
+63 MAERVAEI

-95 AAYAA
+95 AAFAA
-100 QELGKKAIISTY
+100 EELGKKAIISTY

-123 DVPIVQSLVPFEFT
+123 DVPIVQSLVPFEFS
-137 AALLKGRQ
+137 AALLKGRH

-155 AQQHQGDLFAKGQ
+155 AQQHQGDLFATGQ
-168 AEQLQGLVE
+168 AEQLRGLVE
-177 WVRRT
+177 WAGKT
-182 KDGTL
+182 TDGTL
-187 SDIDFQVDA
+187 SDIQFQVDA
-196 AVWAQVCSEAFACTP
+196 TVWAQVCSEAFACTP
-211 RHCGGPTGCFFQM
+211 RHCGGPTGCFYQK
-224 ARTKVQDANVVILN
+224 ARNKILDAKVVILN

-250 EVEEGPSEGYL
+250 ESEEEPSEGYL

-293 FLLQRLVHP
+293 FLLQRLIHP
-302 RTKKGVLTRVG
+302 RTKKGVLTRIG
-313 DGNAVKATLGVLGI
+313 DGNAVKSTLGVLGI
-327 LEGAFEEIL
+327 LEASFEEIL
-336 ESAGLGA
+336 ESAGLKGP
-343 SGQKRVRQPLGVKS
+343 GQKRVRQALGVKS

-394 VSAFGLGEFLQMSRA
+394 GSAFGLGEFLKMSRE
-409 GQAYW
+409 GHAYW
-414 VERRLPEEGRAHRGE
+414 VERRVAEDGRAQRGE

-450 ECTTIM
+450 DCTTIM

-464 RGLEFFAKR
+464 RGLDFFAKR

-503 EPSEGQRFQEALEG
+503 EPSEGARFQEALEG
-517 WIQRFVGMTQG
+517 WIQRFVGMTKG

-540 RKTAEGMAGWFE
+540 RKTADGMAAWFE

-621 ERIREKGGEPFRELQ
+621 ERIKELGGEPFRDLQ

-666 RILTKSYGKSFLK
+666 RILSRTYGKSFLK
-679 ILPECPVEV
+679 ILPECPVEI

>member
-1 MTRELPYLEDDVLV
+1 
-15 GGQIQASRKGL
+15 
-26 MSAEAQGNLAFR
+26 

-52 KGYESRPGQAR
+52 KGYESRPGQAK
-63 MAERVAET
+63 MAERVAEI

-100 QELGKKAIISTY
+100 EELGKKAIISTY

-123 DVPIVQSLVPFEFT
+123 DVPIVQSLVPFEFS
-137 AALLKGRQ
+137 AALLKGRH

-155 AQQHQGDLFAKGQ
+155 AQQHQGDLFATGQ
-168 AEQLQGLVE
+168 AEQLRGLVE
-177 WVRRT
+177 WAGKT
-182 KDGTL
+182 TDGTL
-187 SDIDFQVDA
+187 SDIQFQVDA
-196 AVWAQVCSEAFACTP
+196 TVWAQVCSEAFACTP
-211 RHCGGPTGCFFQM
+211 RHCGGPTGCFYQK
-224 ARTKVQDANVVILN
+224 ARTKILDAKVVILN

-250 EVEEGPSEGYL
+250 ESEEEPSEGYL

-302 RTKKGVLTRVG
+302 RTKKGVLARIG
-313 DGNAVKATLGVLGI
+313 DGNAVKSTLGVLGI
-327 LEGAFEEIL
+327 LEASFEEIL
-336 ESAGLGA
+336 ESAGLKGP
-343 SGQKRVRQPLGVKS
+343 GQKRVRQALGVKS

-394 VSAFGLGEFLQMSRA
+394 GSAFGLGEFLKMSRE
-409 GQAYW
+409 GHAYW
-414 VERRLPEEGRAHRGE
+414 VERRVAEDGRAQRGE

-450 ECTTIM
+450 DCTTIM

-464 RGLEFFAKR
+464 RGLDFFAKR

-503 EPSEGQRFQEALEG
+503 EPSEGARFQEALEG
-517 WIQRFVGMTQG
+517 WIQRFVGMTKG

-540 RKTAEGMAGWFE
+540 RKTADGMASWFE

-621 ERIREKGGEPFRELQ
+621 ERIKEKGGEPFRELQ

-666 RILTKSYGKSFLK
+666 RILSRTYGKSFLK
-679 ILPECPVEV
+679 ILPECPVEIC
-688 LGDED
+688 E

>member
-1 MTRELPYLEDDVLV
+1 
-15 GGQIQASRKGL
+15 
-26 MSAEAQGNLAFR
+26 
-38 MGEFFSDGGKLGKA
+38 MGEFFSDGGKLAKA
-52 KGYESRPGQAR
+52 KGYESRPGQAK
-63 MAERVAET
+63 MAERVAEI

-155 AQQHQGDLFAKGQ
+155 AQQHQGDLFATGQ
-168 AEQLQGLVE
+168 AEQLKGLVE
-177 WVRRT
+177 WARRT

-211 RHCGGPTGCFFQM
+211 RHCGGPTGCFYQM
-224 ARTKVQDANVVILN
+224 ARTKVLDANVVILN

-250 EVEEGPSEGYL
+250 ENEESSSEGYL

-313 DGNAVKATLGVLGI
+313 DGNAVKSTLGVLGI

-394 VSAFGLGEFLQMSRA
+394 ASAFGLGEFLKMSRE
-409 GQAYW
+409 GHAYW

-450 ECTTIM
+450 DSTTIM

-473 VGAGEAETLL
+473 VGAQEAETLL

-517 WIQRFVGMTQG
+517 WIQRFVGMTKG

-552 EQGIRLLVQDK
+552 EQGLRLLVQDK

-621 ERIREKGGEPFRELQ
+621 ERIKEKGGEPFRELQ

-666 RILTKSYGKSFLK
+666 RILSRTYGKSFLK
-679 ILPECPVEV
+679 ILPECPVEI

>member
-1 MTRELPYLEDDVLV
+1 M
-15 GGQIQASRKGL
+15 SRDPL
-26 MSAEAQGNLAFR
+26 GNLAFR

-52 KGYESRPGQAR
+52 KGYESRPGQAK
-63 MAERVAET
+63 MAERVAEI

-95 AAYAA
+95 AAFAA
-100 QELGKKAIISTY
+100 EELGKKAIISTY

-123 DVPIVQSLVPFEFT
+123 DVPIVQSLVPFEFS
-137 AALLKGRQ
+137 AALLKGRH

-155 AQQHQGDLFAKGQ
+155 AQQHQGDLFATGQ
-168 AEQLQGLVE
+168 AEQLRGLVE
-177 WVRRT
+177 WAGKT
-182 KDGTL
+182 TDGTL
-187 SDIDFQVDA
+187 SDIQFQVDA
-196 AVWAQVCSEAFACTP
+196 TVWAQVCSEAFACTP
-211 RHCGGPTGCFFQM
+211 RHCGGPTGCFYQK
-224 ARTKVQDANVVILN
+224 ARNKILDAKVVILN

-250 EVEEGPSEGYL
+250 ESEEEPSEGYL

-293 FLLQRLVHP
+293 FLLQRLIHP
-302 RTKKGVLTRVG
+302 RTKKGVLTRIG
-313 DGNAVKATLGVLGI
+313 DGNAVKSTLGVLGI
-327 LEGAFEEIL
+327 LEASFEEIL
-336 ESAGLGA
+336 ESAGLKGP
-343 SGQKRVRQPLGVKS
+343 GQKRVRQALGVKS

-394 VSAFGLGEFLQMSRA
+394 GSAFGLGEFLKMSRE
-409 GQAYW
+409 GHAYW
-414 VERRLPEEGRAHRGE
+414 VERRVAEDGRAQRGE

-450 ECTTIM
+450 DCTTIM

-503 EPSEGQRFQEALEG
+503 EPSEGARFQEALEG
-517 WIQRFVGMTQG
+517 WIQRFVGMTKG

-540 RKTAEGMAGWFE
+540 RKTAEGMASWFE

-568 RLLKEFKED
+568 RLLREFKED

-621 ERIREKGGEPFRELQ
+621 ERIKEKGGEPFRELQ

-666 RILTKSYGKSFLK
+666 RILSRTYGKSFLK
-679 ILPECPVEV
+679 ILPECPVEI

>member
-1 MTRELPYLEDDVLV
+1 
-15 GGQIQASRKGL
+15 
-26 MSAEAQGNLAFR
+26 
-38 MGEFFSDGGKLGKA
+38 MGEFFSEGGKLGKA
-52 KGYESRPGQAR
+52 KGYESRPGQAK
-63 MAERVAET
+63 MAERVAEI

-100 QELGKKAIISTY
+100 QEMGKKAIISTY

-155 AQQHQGDLFAKGQ
+155 AQQHQGDLFATGQ
-168 AEQLQGLVE
+168 AEQLKGLVK
-177 WVRRT
+177 WARRT

-196 AVWAQVCSEAFACTP
+196 AVWSQVCSEAFACTP
-211 RHCGGPTGCFFQM
+211 RHCGGPTGCFYQM
-224 ARTKVQDANVVILN
+224 ARTKVLDANVVILN

-250 EVEEGPSEGYL
+250 ENEESPSEGYL

-302 RTKKGVLTRVG
+302 RTKKGVLTRIG
-313 DGNAVKATLGVLGI
+313 DGNAVKSTLGVLGI

-394 VSAFGLGEFLQMSRA
+394 ASAFGLGEFLKMSRE
-409 GQAYW
+409 GHAYW

-450 ECTTIM
+450 DCTTIM

-473 VGAGEAETLL
+473 VGAQEAETLL

-494 RVYLPKGMP
+494 RVYIPKGMP

-517 WIQRFVGMTQG
+517 WIQRFVGMTKG

-577 RDSVLFGTDSFWQGV
+577 RESVLFGADSFWQGV

-621 ERIREKGGEPFRELQ
+621 ERIKEKGGEPFRELQ

-651 IRSREDRGQIAVLDG
+651 IRSGEDRGLIAVLDG
-666 RILTKSYGKSFLK
+666 RILSRTYGKSFLK
-679 ILPECPVEV
+679 ILPECPVEIC
-688 LGDED
+688 E

>member
-1 MTRELPYLEDDVLV
+1 M
-15 GGQIQASRKGL
+15 SRDPL
-26 MSAEAQGNLAFR
+26 GNLAFR

-52 KGYESRPGQAR
+52 KGYESRPGQAK
-63 MAERVAET
+63 MAERVAEI

-95 AAYAA
+95 AAFAA
-100 QELGKKAIISTY
+100 EELGKKAIISTY

-123 DVPIVQSLVPFEFT
+123 DVPIVQSLVPFEFS
-137 AALLKGRQ
+137 AALLKGRH

-155 AQQHQGDLFAKGQ
+155 AQQHQGDLFATGQ
-168 AEQLQGLVE
+168 AEQLRGLVE
-177 WVRRT
+177 WAGKT
-182 KDGTL
+182 TDGTL
-187 SDIDFQVDA
+187 SDIQFQVDA
-196 AVWAQVCSEAFACTP
+196 TVWAQVCSEAFACTP
-211 RHCGGPTGCFFQM
+211 RHCGGPTGCFYQK
-224 ARTKVQDANVVILN
+224 ARNKILDAKVVILN

-250 EVEEGPSEGYL
+250 ESEEEPSEGYL

-293 FLLQRLVHP
+293 FLLQRLIHP
-302 RTKKGVLTRVG
+302 RTKKGVLTRIG
-313 DGNAVKATLGVLGI
+313 DGNAVKSTLGVLGI
-327 LEGAFEEIL
+327 LEASFEEIL
-336 ESAGLGA
+336 ESAGLKGP
-343 SGQKRVRQPLGVKS
+343 GQKRVRQALGVKS

-394 VSAFGLGEFLQMSRA
+394 GSAFGLGEFLKMSRE
-409 GQAYW
+409 GHAYW
-414 VERRLPEEGRAHRGE
+414 VERRVAEDGRAQRGE

-450 ECTTIM
+450 DCTTIM

-503 EPSEGQRFQEALEG
+503 EPSEGARFQDSLEG
-517 WIQRFVGMTQG
+517 WIQRFVGMTKG

-540 RKTAEGMAGWFE
+540 RKTADGMAAWFE
-552 EQGIRLLVQDK
+552 EQGIQLLVQDK

-621 ERIREKGGEPFRELQ
+621 ERIKELGGEPFRELQ

-666 RILTKSYGKSFLK
+666 RILSRTYGKSFLK

-688 LGDED
+688 LSNED

>member
-1 MTRELPYLEDDVLV
+1 M
-15 GGQIQASRKGL
+15 SRDPL
-26 MSAEAQGNLAFR
+26 GNLAFR

-63 MAERVAET
+63 MAERVAEI

-100 QELGKKAIISTY
+100 EELGKKAIISTY

-123 DVPIVQSLVPFEFT
+123 DVPIVQSLVPFEFS
-137 AALLKGRQ
+137 AALLKGRH

-155 AQQHQGDLFAKGQ
+155 AQQHQGDLFATGQ
-168 AEQLQGLVE
+168 AEQLRGLVE
-177 WVRRT
+177 WAGKT
-182 KDGTL
+182 TDGTL
-187 SDIDFQVDA
+187 SDIQFQVDA
-196 AVWAQVCSEAFACTP
+196 TVWAQVCSEAFACTP
-211 RHCGGPTGCFFQM
+211 RHCGGPTGCFYQK
-224 ARTKVQDANVVILN
+224 ARTKILDAKVVILN

-250 EVEEGPSEGYL
+250 ESEEEPSEGYL

-302 RTKKGVLTRVG
+302 RTKKGVLARIG
-313 DGNAVKATLGVLGI
+313 DGNAVKSTLGVLGI
-327 LEGAFEEIL
+327 LEASFEEIL
-336 ESAGLGA
+336 ESAGLKGP
-343 SGQKRVRQPLGVKS
+343 GQKRVRQALGVKS

-394 VSAFGLGEFLQMSRA
+394 GSAFGLGEFLKMSRE
-409 GQAYW
+409 GHAYW
-414 VERRLPEEGRAHRGE
+414 VERRVAEDGRAQRGE

-436 VEVAERLEELVFRP
+436 VEVAERLEELVFRSD
-450 ECTTIM
+450 CTTIM

-464 RGLEFFAKR
+464 RGLDFFAKR

-503 EPSEGQRFQEALEG
+503 EPSEGARFQEALEG
-517 WIQRFVGMTQG
+517 WIQRFVGMTKG

-540 RKTAEGMAGWFE
+540 RKTAEGMAAWFE
-552 EQGIRLLVQDK
+552 EQGIRLLVQDR

-621 ERIREKGGEPFRELQ
+621 ERIKELGGEPFRELQ

-666 RILTKSYGKSFLK
+666 RILSRTYGKSFLK
-679 ILPECPVEV
+679 ILPECPVEI
-688 LGDED
+688 LGNED

>member
-1 MTRELPYLEDDVLV
+1 MRQE
-15 GGQIQASRKGL
+15 G
-26 MSAEAQGNLAFR
+26 QGNLAFQ
-38 MGEFFSDGGKLGKA
+38 MGEFFSNGGKLGRA
-52 KGYESRPGQAR
+52 KGYESRPGQAK
-63 MAERVAET
+63 MAERVAEI

-123 DVPIVQSLVPFEFT
+123 DVPIVQSLVPFEFS
-137 AALLKGRQ
+137 AALLKGRH

-155 AQQHQGDLFAKGQ
+155 AQQHQGDLFATGQ
-168 AEQLQGLVE
+168 AEQLRGLVE
-177 WVRRT
+177 WAGKT
-182 KDGTL
+182 TDGTL
-187 SDIDFQVDA
+187 SDIQFQVDA
-196 AVWAQVCSEAFACTP
+196 TVWAQVCSEAFACTP
-211 RHCGGPTGCFFQM
+211 RHCGGPTGCFYQK
-224 ARTKVQDANVVILN
+224 ARNKILDAKVVILN

-250 EVEEGPSEGYL
+250 ESEEEPSEGYL

-293 FLLQRLVHP
+293 FLLQRLIHP
-302 RTKKGVLTRVG
+302 RTKKGVLTRIG
-313 DGNAVKATLGVLGI
+313 DGNAVKSTLGVLGI
-327 LEGAFEEIL
+327 LEASFEEIL
-336 ESAGLGA
+336 ESAGLKGP
-343 SGQKRVRQPLGVKS
+343 GQKRVRQALGVKS

-394 VSAFGLGEFLQMSRA
+394 ASAFGLGEFLKMSRE
-409 GQAYW
+409 GHAYW

-436 VEVAERLEELVFRP
+436 VEVAERLEDLVFRP
-450 ECTTIM
+450 DCTTIM

-473 VGAGEAETLL
+473 VGAQEAETLL

-517 WIQRFVGMTQG
+517 WIQRFVGMTKG

-552 EQGIRLLVQDK
+552 EQGLRLLVQDK

-621 ERIREKGGEPFRELQ
+621 ERIKEKGGEPFRELQ

-666 RILTKSYGKSFLK
+666 RILSRTYGKSFLK
-679 ILPECPVEV
+679 ILPECPVE
-688 LGDED
+688 LLD

>member
-1 MTRELPYLEDDVLV
+1 
-15 GGQIQASRKGL
+15 
-26 MSAEAQGNLAFR
+26 
-38 MGEFFSDGGKLGKA
+38 MGEFFSEGGKLGKA
-52 KGYESRPGQAR
+52 KGYESRPGQAK
-63 MAERVAET
+63 MAERVAEI
-71 IEDRKHLVVEAGTGT
+71 IEDRRHLVVEAGTGT

-100 QELGKKAIISTY
+100 QELGKKAIVSTY

-155 AQQHQGDLFAKGQ
+155 TQQHQGDLFATGQ
-168 AEQLQGLVE
+168 AEQLKGLVE
-177 WVRRT
+177 WARRT

-211 RHCGGPTGCFFQM
+211 RHCGGPTGCFYQM
-224 ARTKVQDANVVILN
+224 ARTKVLDANVVILN

-250 EVEEGPSEGYL
+250 ESEEGPSEGYL

-313 DGNAVKATLGVLGI
+313 DGNAVKSTLGVLGI

-394 VSAFGLGEFLQMSRA
+394 ASAFGLGEFLKMSRE
-409 GQAYW
+409 GHAYW

-450 ECTTIM
+450 DCTTIM

-473 VGAGEAETLL
+473 VGAQEAETLL

-517 WIQRFVGMTQG
+517 WIQRFVGMTKG

-621 ERIREKGGEPFRELQ
+621 ERIKENGGEPFRELQ

-666 RILTKSYGKSFLK
+666 RILSRTYGKNFLK
-679 ILPECPVEV
+679 ILPECPVKI
-688 LGDED
+688 LGHED